1 MKKLNLLLILAMLAL
16 SANAQLKVGVLTH
29 KIKMLEAIGDVLPE
43 RYTVFYTEVGNGRKV
58 RIYYGSNDEA
68 HGDRIWEDG
77 VYPASYVKFTG
88 YYCGEITD
96 PKDDIVNIRK
106 GPGTNY
112 KVVDKIWVDNF
123 VIFKKTKSNWY
134 QLYGYCPMEGNDI
147 EPKLMGY
154 IYKDR
159 VKTPTISKE

>member
-1 MKKLNLLLILAMLAL
+1 MKKLSLLALLATLTL
-16 SANAQLKVGVLTH
+16 SANAQLKVGILTH
-29 KIKMLEAIGDVLPE
+29 KIKSLEQFETDLPD
-43 RYTVFYTEVGNGRKV
+43 RYTVFYSEVSNSNKV
-58 RIYYGSNDEA
+58 KIYYGSNDEA
-68 HGDRIWEDG
+68 HGDRIWADG

-96 PKDDIVNIRK
+96 PKDNTVNIRK
-106 GPGTNY
+106 GPGTKY
-112 KVVDKIWVDNF
+112 AVTEKIWVDNF

-159 VKTPTISKE
+159 IKMPTISKE